1 MSIPRL
7 PSQLATA
14 ARCVVVAIVAAGG
27 VGLAGCGGTLFPGAG
42 TLDVSLQSTP
52 PGADAVT
59 SLGPG
64 CRTPC
69 TVAVPSPTEDFSV
82 SFALTGFQPM
92 TVPVRITRSVG
103 GRFAPS
109 FTSLDPN
116 PVVARLEPV
125 APPPRRVK
133 RKKPMTAAQ

>member
-1 MSIPRL
+1 MRL
-7 PSQLATA
+7 IAFAVTGL
-14 ARCVVVAIVAAGG
+14 I
-27 VGLAGCGGTLFPGAG
+27 LAGCGGTLFPGAG
-42 TLDVSLQSTP
+42 TMDIALQSTP
-52 PGADAVT
+52 PGADAIT
-59 SLGPG
+59 SLGPS

-103 GRFAPS
+103 GRFAPP
-109 FTSLDPN
+109 FTSLNPD
-116 PVVARLEPV
+116 PVVAQLEPV

-133 RKKPMTAAQ
+133 KKKMVAQ

>member
-1 MSIPRL
+1 MWGNLMRRL
-7 PSQLATA
+7 IAFALTGLS
-14 ARCVVVAIVAAGG
+14 
-27 VGLAGCGGTLFPGAG
+27 LAGCGVTFFPGAG
-42 TLDVSLQSTP
+42 TMEIALQSTP
-52 PGADAVT
+52 PGADATT

-64 CRTPC
+64 CMTPC

-92 TVPVRITRSVG
+92 TIPVRITRSVG

-116 PVVARLEPV
+116 PVVAQLEPV
-125 APPPRRVK
+125 APPSRRAKKK
-133 RKKPMTAAQ
+133 RAAE